1 MRTIGFIIR
10 KEFIQIFRNRSMLP
24 IIFVMPIIQLIILA
38 NAATLDL
45 KMINMVVVDND
56 MTQSSRSLIAKFN
69 GSPFYNIKGAYFSV
83 KEAENRILKGDANV
97 ILHIPVN
104 FERDLIKENK
114 AKVQLLIDAI
124 NGMAAGLVNAYST
137 AIITDYNKEVVSDLV
152 TIPVPSGV
160 NKTINAI
167 PYYWYNPQLS
177 YKNFMVPGILGVLI
191 TMIGMFLA
199 CMNLVR
205 EKEIGTIEQIN
216 VTPIRKFH
224 FIAGK
229 LLPFWILALV
239 ELAFGLTVG
248 KLLFNI
254 PFLGSIPL
262 LFGFSAL
269 FLLVILA
276 FGLFISTFADTQQQA
291 MFISWFI
298 FMVFIMMSGL
308 FTSTENMPDWAEK
321 LNAIN
326 PLAYFMRVIRMIIL
340 KGSGLKDIL
349 NEILILSG
357 YFIIIMNLAIWRYKK
372 TS

>member
-1 MRTIGFIIR
+1 MRTIGYIIR

-24 IIFVMPIIQLIILA
+24 IIFLMPVIQLIILA

-45 KMINMVVVDND
+45 KLIKMVVVDED
-56 MTQSSRSLIAKFN
+56 LSQMSRSLVSKFN
-69 GSPFYNIKGAYFSV
+69 GSPFYEFKRNYFSI
-83 KEAENRILKGDANV
+83 KEAENDILKGDAIV
-97 ILHIPVN
+97 ILHIPAN

-114 AKVQLLIDAI
+114 AKIQLVVDAI
-124 NGMAAGLVNAYST
+124 NGVAAGLVNAYSST
-137 AIITDYNKEVVSDLV
+137 IIADFNKEIISELV
-152 TIPVPSGV
+152 AIPIPDGV
-160 NKTINAI
+160 NKTIETI

-177 YKNFMVPGILGVLI
+177 YKSFMVPGILGILI

-216 VTPIRKFH
+216 VTPIHKYH

-229 LLPFWILALV
+229 LMPFWIIALV

-262 LFGFSAL
+262 LFGFTAIY
-269 FLLVILA
+269 LLVVLS

-291 MFISWFI
+291 MFIAWFI
-298 FMVFIMMSGL
+298 AMIFIMMSGL
-308 FTSTENMPDWAEK
+308 FTSVENMPPWAQV
-321 LNAIN
+321 LNNIN
-326 PLAYFMRVIRMIIL
+326 PVAYFIRVARMILL
-340 KGSGLKDIL
+340 KGSGIKDIMH
-349 NEILILSG
+349 EILMLSG
-357 YFIIIMNLAIWRYKK
+357 YFIIIINLAIWRYKK